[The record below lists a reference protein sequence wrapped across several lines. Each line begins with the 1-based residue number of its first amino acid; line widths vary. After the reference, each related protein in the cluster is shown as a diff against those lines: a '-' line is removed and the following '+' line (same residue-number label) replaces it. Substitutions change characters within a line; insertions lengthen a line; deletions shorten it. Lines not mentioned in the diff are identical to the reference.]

1 MAVSICNGAKILC
14 ACAGAAFVCYMFSV
28 KTDKARAPIRIVP
41 GWENLISCS
50 YATSLDG
57 TKQLSVSENNRATLY
72 ESVALSDKKGSDKR
86 ISIEGTWSFDEI
98 SKQYFVALN
107 GETTA
112 YLLVS
117 PERGGV
123 CMLIAGELEAANLR
137 RSWFSFQADDDDN
150 DPNDQGPGPY
160 ER

>member
-1 MAVSICNGAKILC
+1 M
-14 ACAGAAFVCYMFSV
+14 
-28 KTDKARAPIRIVP
+28 VP
-41 GWENLISCS
+41 GWEDLISCS
-50 YATSLDG
+50 YVTSLDG
-57 TKQLSVSENNRATLY
+57 TKQLSISENNRATLY
-72 ESVALSDKKGSDKR
+72 ESVALSDKKGGYER

-107 GETTA
+107 GETTS

-137 RSWFSFQADDDDN
+137 RSWFSFQADEADDN
-150 DPNDQGPGPY
+150 DPGDQGPGPY

>member
-1 MAVSICNGAKILC
+1 MAVSISNGAKILC
-14 ACAGAAFVCYMFSV
+14 ACAGATFVCYMFSA
-28 KTDKARAPIRIVP
+28 KTDKARSPIRIVP
-41 GWENLISCS
+41 GWENLISCA

-57 TKQLSVSENNRATLY
+57 TEQLSVSENNRATLY
-72 ESVALSDKKGSDKR
+72 ESAALSDKNGDDER

-123 CMLIAGELEAANLR
+123 CMLIAGALEAANLR
-137 RSWFSFQADDDDN
+137 RSWFSFQAEDDDN
-150 DPNDQGPGPY
+150 HPGDERPGPY

>member
-1 MAVSICNGAKILC
+1 MGVSIFNGAKILC
-14 ACAGAAFVCYMFSV
+14 ACAGAAFVCFIFSDRA
-28 KTDKARAPIRIVP
+28 DKARTPIRIVP
-41 GWENLISCS
+41 GWQDLISCS
-50 YATSLDG
+50 YVTSLDG
-57 TKQLSVSENNRATLY
+57 TKQLSISENNRATLY
-72 ESVALSDKKGSDKR
+72 ESVALSDKKRGDER
-86 ISIEGTWSFDEI
+86 ISVEGTWSFDEI

-150 DPNDQGPGPY
+150 DPGDQGPGPY

>member
-1 MAVSICNGAKILC
+1 LLVIVGSQGQLC
-14 ACAGAAFVCYMFSV
+14 RSP
-28 KTDKARAPIRIVP
+28 D
-41 GWENLISCS
+41 LL
-50 YATSLDG
+50 SLFYR
-57 TKQLSVSENNRATLY
+57 S
-72 ESVALSDKKGSDKR
+72 
-86 ISIEGTWSFDEI
+86 
-98 SKQYFVALN
+98 
-107 GETTA
+107 TA

-150 DPNDQGPGPY
+150 DPGDQGPGPY